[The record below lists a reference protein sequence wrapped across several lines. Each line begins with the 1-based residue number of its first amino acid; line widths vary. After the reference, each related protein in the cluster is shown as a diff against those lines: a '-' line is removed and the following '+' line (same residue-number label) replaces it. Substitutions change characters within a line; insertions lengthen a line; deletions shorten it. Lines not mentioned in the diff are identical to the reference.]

1 MSQKLRKTTKFF
13 PLRKVQ
19 LLLDQKGQ
27 SFIEFVLLMLM
38 VIGLSYGYMRIV
50 NGNLG
55 KKWSSMVTVIV
66 NDSYEKKDRGEAKLR

>member
-13 PLRKVQ
+13 PLRQVQ
-19 LLLDQKGQ
+19 PLLDQKGQ

>member
-1 MSQKLRKTTKFF
+1 MRLKFRKTTKFSSF
-13 PLRKVQ
+13 RKVK
-19 LLLDQKGQ
+19 LLLDEKGQ

-55 KKWSSMVTVIV
+55 KKWSSMVTVII
-66 NDSYEKKDRGEAKLR
+66 NDSYEKKDRGVATLR

>member
-1 MSQKLRKTTKFF
+1 MSHKLRKTTKFF

-19 LLLDQKGQ
+19 PLLDQKGQ

>member
-1 MSQKLRKTTKFF
+1 MTHKLRKSTKFF
-13 PLRKVQ
+13 PLRKVK
-19 LLLDQKGQ
+19 LLDQKGQ

-38 VIGLSYGYMRIV
+38 VIGLSYGYMKIV

-66 NDSYEKKDRGEAKLR
+66 NDNFDSKDRGVAKLR